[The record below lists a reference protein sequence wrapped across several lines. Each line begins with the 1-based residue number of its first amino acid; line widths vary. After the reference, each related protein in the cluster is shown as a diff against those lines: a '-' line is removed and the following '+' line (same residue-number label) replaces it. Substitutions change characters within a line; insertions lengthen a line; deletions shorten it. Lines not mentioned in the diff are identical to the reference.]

1 MTTEKEKD
9 LLEEERDSDGEAK
22 SVLIDL
28 GEIYRFDPEDI
39 VPDISAVHYSNLAY
53 IQATHRDVYIDF
65 LQMPGIKKDDKVLLD
80 GTRIYMSHVAAKKLA
95 EALQGIL
102 EQVYSRGDM
111 EMYVSA
117 EKDE

>member
-1 MTTEKEKD
+1 MTNEKERV
-9 LLEEERDSDGEAK
+9 LLEEEGASDEEAK

-28 GEIYRFDPEDI
+28 GEIYRFDPEDV
-39 VPDISAVHYSNLAY
+39 VPDISAVHYSNLAF
-53 IQATHRDVYIDF
+53 IQVTHRDMYIDF
-65 LQMPGIKKDDKVLLD
+65 LQMPGIKKGDKVFLN
-80 GTRIYMSHVAAKKLA
+80 GTRIYMSHVAAKRLA

>member
-1 MTTEKEKD
+1 MNTKEKT
-9 LLEEERDSDGEAK
+9 LLEEEKASDEEAK

-28 GEIYRFDPEDI
+28 GEIYRFDPKDI
-39 VPDISAVHYSNLAY
+39 ALDISVVHYSNLAF
-53 IQATHRDVYIDF
+53 IQVAHRDVYIDF
-65 LQMPGIKKDDKVLLD
+65 LQTPGIKKDDKVLLN
-80 GTRIYMSHVAAKKLA
+80 GTRIYMSHVAAKKLV
-95 EALQGIL
+95 EALEGIL

>member
-1 MTTEKEKD
+1 MNTKEKT
-9 LLEEERDSDGEAK
+9 LSEEEKASDEEAK

-28 GEIYRFDPEDI
+28 GEIYRSDPKDI
-39 VPDISAVHYSNLAY
+39 VPDISVVHYSNLAF
-53 IQATHRDVYIDF
+53 IQVTHRDVYIDF

-80 GTRIYMSHVAAKKLA
+80 GTRIYMSHVAAKKLV
-95 EALQGIL
+95 EALEGIL

>member
-9 LLEEERDSDGEAK
+9 LLEEERASDEEAK

-80 GTRIYMSHVAAKKLA
+80 GTRIYMFYVAAKKLA

>member
-9 LLEEERDSDGEAK
+9 LLEEERASDEESK

-39 VPDISAVHYSNLAY
+39 VPDISSVHYSNLAY

-65 LQMPGIKKDDKVLLD
+65 LQMPGVKKDDKVLLD
-80 GTRIYMSHVAAKKLA
+80 GARIYMSHVAAKKLA

>member
-1 MTTEKEKD
+1 MDTKEKT
-9 LLEEERDSDGEAK
+9 LPEEEKASDEEAK

-28 GEIYRFDPEDI
+28 GELYRFNPKDV
-39 VPDISAVHYSNLAY
+39 VPDISAVHYSNLAF
-53 IQATHRDVYIDF
+53 IQVTHRDVYIDF

-80 GTRIYMSHVAAKKLA
+80 GTRIYMSHVAAKKLV
-95 EALQGIL
+95 EALEGIL